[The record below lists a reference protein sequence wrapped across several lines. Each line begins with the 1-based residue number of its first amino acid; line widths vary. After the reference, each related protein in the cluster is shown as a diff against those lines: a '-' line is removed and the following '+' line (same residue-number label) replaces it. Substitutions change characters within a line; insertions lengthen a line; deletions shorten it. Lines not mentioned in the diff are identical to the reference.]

1 MDWVPLLGAFGIGGL
16 LGNSVT
22 QFLTGKREKAARQV
36 AFRKQQLE
44 QFYGPLLAAHKEI
57 RARGELRVKLQQAIG
72 SGHLE
77 DMMTAGPGRVEAAS
91 DAHLPTIVKNV
102 EDEIRAFEK

>member
-44 QFYGPLLAAHKEI
+44 QFTARCLQLI
-57 RARGELRVKLQQAIG
+57 RRLEREASCASNFNRQQA
-72 SGHLE
+72 
-77 DMMTAGPGRVEAAS
+77 AGTLR
-91 DAHLPTIVKNV
+91 T
-102 EDEIRAFEK
+102 